1 MNSQHGGRRAGA
13 GRPQGTGSKFNEP
26 TVVKRIPVSKVCEV
40 DRLISPSGSVSTAQ
54 SPAIAASIKTIR
66 SAALFPEKRERPLF
80 ASRVPA
86 GFPSPADDYID
97 MHLDLND
104 YLIDCPEATYHVQVS
119 GDSMMDAGI
128 VDGDILVVNRSLEP
142 THNAI
147 VVAIVD
153 GEPTVKRL
161 WLEPSNIQLRP
172 ENPAYPVIHIGEGQD
187 LQIWGVV
194 TGVVRKL

>member
-1 MNSQHGGRRAGA
+1 MS
-13 GRPQGTGSKFNEP
+13 
-26 TVVKRIPVSKVCEV
+26 
-40 DRLISPSGSVSTAQ
+40 
-54 SPAIAASIKTIR
+54 TIR
-66 SAALFPEKRERPLF
+66 SAALHPQRQERPLF

-104 YLIDCPEATYHVQVS
+104 YLIDCPAATYHVQVS
-119 GDSMMDAGI
+119 GDSMIDAGI
-128 VDGDILVVNRSLEP
+128 VDGDILIVNRSLEA
-142 THNAI
+142 THHAI

-161 WLEPSNIQLRP
+161 HLEPSNIQLRP
-172 ENPAYPVIHIGEGQD
+172 ENADYPTIRIGEEQD